1 MSSKICYVLLLQLF
15 AVLFFL
21 MLYTLGI
28 GSAVA
33 LSGAVITIICDR
45 FPHIK
50 YWIVALTTCIVGF
63 IGGLVYVTP
72 VSKSAVITY
81 IGITNAIKI

>member
-1 MSSKICYVLLLQLF
+1 
-15 AVLFFL
+15 

-33 LSGAVITIICDR
+33 LSGAVITIICDS

-50 YWIVALTTCIVGF
+50 YWIVALATCIIGF

-72 VSKSAVITY
+72 VSKSALITY
-81 IGITNAIKI
+81 IGVTNAMTI